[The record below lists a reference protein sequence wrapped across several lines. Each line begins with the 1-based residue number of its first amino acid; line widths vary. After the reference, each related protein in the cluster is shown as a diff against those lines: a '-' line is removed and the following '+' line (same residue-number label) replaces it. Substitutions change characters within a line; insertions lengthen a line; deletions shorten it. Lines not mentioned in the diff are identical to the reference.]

1 MGLGLL
7 WHLPE
12 PPALGHTGRE
22 GLTLG
27 PSWSPHPSSLISLAP
42 ATLNSSLFSM
52 CFFIARLL
60 HLLSLLPRRHLLA
73 LSTYTGTHPPR
84 ALSSSLGL
92 LLWPLQK
99 SPAFRPDARVPLY
112 SAAQG
117 FILGSISS
125 QYWKIVGNDLMQKR
139 VQKVFYI

>member
-27 PSWSPHPSSLISLAP
+27 PSWSPHPSSLISAP
-42 ATLNSSLFSM
+42 ATLNSSLSSM
-52 CFFIARLL
+52 CFFIAWPL
-60 HLLSLLPRRHLLA
+60 HLLSLLPRRRLLA

-84 ALSSSLGL
+84 ALLSSLGL

-99 SPAFRPDARVPLY
+99 SPAFRPDAQGPLD

-117 FILGSISS
+117 FTLGSISS
-125 QYWKIVGNDLMQKR
+125 QYWKIVGNELMPEKGAES
-139 VQKVFYI
+139 FL